1 MTQEVYTKE
10 GAQLVRTI
18 VESRVAKYNLKFL
31 REQKKRIKAELD
43 EVQALIDQATLL
55 KVEEPAEEVA
65 PIEKLP

>member
-10 GAQLVRTI
+10 GAQLVRT
-18 VESRVAKYNLKFL
+18 VTESRVAKYNLKFL

-55 KVEEPAEEVA
+55 KVEEPVEEVV